1 MKPRVAVVPE
11 TEYSPDIECWTAVD
25 AAVAAVVLETEY
37 SPEIECWAAAA
48 VTIVVKPPV
57 AAVVAVVP
65 ETEYSPEIEYCA
77 MVAAAVVWFLA
88 MIVAALKIAIAAC
101 L

>member
-11 TEYSPDIECWTAVD
+11 TEYSPEIECWTA
-25 AAVAAVVLETEY
+25 
-37 SPEIECWAAAA
+37 AAAT
-48 VTIVVKPPV
+48 VVVKPQV
-57 AAVVAVVP
+57 VAVVAVVP

-77 MVAAAVVWFLA
+77 MVAAAVVWFLV